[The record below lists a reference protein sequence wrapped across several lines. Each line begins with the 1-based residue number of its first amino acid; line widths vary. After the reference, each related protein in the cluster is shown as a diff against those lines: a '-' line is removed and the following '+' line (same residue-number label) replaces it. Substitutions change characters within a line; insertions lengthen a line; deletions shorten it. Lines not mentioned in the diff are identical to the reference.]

1 MGKTNKVM
9 LIGNLGDKIKMH
21 YFEGGNCLGRVS
33 LATTETYKNK
43 EGEKVT
49 STEWHNIVFRNKQ
62 AEVVEKYTDKGS
74 KLYVEGRIKYREY
87 EKDGEKKYMTEIVVN
102 DFEFLSASNN
112 TQQEQSGQ
120 NNNQAQTPDNT
131 NNESENDLPF

>member
-1 MGKTNKVM
+1 M